1 MPDTRAAR
9 EHNEEKRVPG
19 PDNELAG
26 KRDVRSQAEAVA
38 IIEGRDLD
46 QEKLVGDHE
55 RAEGLRG
62 HFYRGCVAGLWVAM
76 SAVLLMFCAYIYYII
91 ASESWHWLAA
101 DQVSQIKSMLFSG
114 AVGGFIAQY
123 FKKVL

>member
-1 MPDTRAAR
+1 MAGPQAAD

-19 PDNELAG
+19 PDNELA
-26 KRDVRSQAEAVA
+26 RRHDVRSQAEAVA
-38 IIEGRDLD
+38 LIEDRDLD

-76 SAVLLMFCAYIYYII
+76 AAVLLMFCAYIYHVM
-91 ASESWHWLAA
+91 APASWHWLATE
-101 DQVSQIKSMLFSG
+101 QVNQIKSMLFSG